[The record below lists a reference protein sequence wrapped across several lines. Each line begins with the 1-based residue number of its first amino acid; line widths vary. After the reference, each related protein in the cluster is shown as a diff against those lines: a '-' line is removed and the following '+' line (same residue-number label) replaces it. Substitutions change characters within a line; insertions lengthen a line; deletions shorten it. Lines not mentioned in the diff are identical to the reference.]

1 MHDIIRLFLW
11 VRTDNSK
18 DILGPRLKP
27 LPSPEVML
35 AALGRPQAWGAGQ
48 GGRLKWARWS

>member
-35 AALGRPQAWGAGQ
+35 AALGRPQAWGAGR